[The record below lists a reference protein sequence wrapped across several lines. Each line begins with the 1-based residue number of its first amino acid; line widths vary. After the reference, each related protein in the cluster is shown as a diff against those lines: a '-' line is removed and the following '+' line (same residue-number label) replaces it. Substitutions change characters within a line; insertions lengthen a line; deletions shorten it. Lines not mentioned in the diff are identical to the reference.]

1 MCSFSNTLASKY
13 KAGPR
18 RHRQPMVWPCSEKTR
33 LDPSKTFLKPG
44 PKVSNENVRR
54 GKTL

>member
-18 RHRQPMVWPCSEKTR
+18 RHRQPMVWPRSEKTR

-44 PKVSNENVRR
+44 PKASNENVRR